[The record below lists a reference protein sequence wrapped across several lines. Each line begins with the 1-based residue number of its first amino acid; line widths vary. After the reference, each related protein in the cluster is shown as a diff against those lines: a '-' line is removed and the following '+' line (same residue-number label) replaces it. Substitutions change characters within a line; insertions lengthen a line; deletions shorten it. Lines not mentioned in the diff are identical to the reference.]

1 MEMALPLMGRV
12 FSHQVAEQQVNREE
26 SSMEP
31 GVSMSKGLVFNG
43 STLLWSSM
51 LEDTAGLRS
60 AIIPGEATTPD
71 DDIFE
76 YEENIGASLILGSAV
91 PLPLQKVLFQ
101 YLPPRQ
107 EADRLT
113 AAYFGIL
120 VTGANTGMGF
130 EMVRAL
136 CNSEV
141 AYEVP
146 IGGSS
151 LVKAGQA
158 ANAVMKEFPSTRSRV
173 FKV

>member
-1 MEMALPLMGRV
+1 MSESVACKLKLGLSIWSGLSSNLLNMEMALPLMGRV

-113 AAYFGIL
+113 AAYFGSSG
-120 VTGANTGMGF
+120 VSSSGF
-130 EMVRAL
+130 
-136 CNSEV
+136 
-141 AYEVP
+141 
-146 IGGSS
+146 
-151 LVKAGQA
+151 
-158 ANAVMKEFPSTRSRV
+158 
-173 FKV
+173 